1 LLHVLL
7 PRYQRSLGAG
17 LHLSQLSH
25 FQGPAQSFTVNL
37 GKGTH
42 MTTGYKIMTSL
53 AFSAAF
59 LAAIAVM
66 PAARAQM
73 GTSGAVVVTN
83 GPQIDPGDRSGSW
96 SAQQNVRDSERYE
109 AVVHA
114 NSSFRA
120 NRISKEC
127 GPINDP
133 QLHAN
138 CVASFGQ

>member
-1 LLHVLL
+1 VVELKTSTVK
-7 PRYQRSLGAG
+7 PG
-17 LHLSQLSH
+17 LRKESH
-25 FQGPAQSFTVNL
+25 T
-37 GKGTH
+37 
-42 MTTGYKIMTSL
+42 TTGYKIMTMTSL

-59 LAAIAVM
+59 LTAVATM

-73 GTSGAVVVTN
+73 GTSGTVVVTN
-83 GPQIDPGDRSGSW
+83 GPQTNPGDRSGYW
-96 SAQQNVRDSERYE
+96 SAQQNVRDSARYE

-114 NSSFRA
+114 NGSFRA
-120 NRISKEC
+120 NRVSKEC

>member
-1 LLHVLL
+1 MKGTTVRRDRL
-7 PRYQRSLGAG
+7 R
-17 LHLSQLSH
+17 
-25 FQGPAQSFTVNL
+25 SFTVNFESR
-37 GKGTH
+37 KVAH

-53 AFSAAF
+53 AFSAA
-59 LAAIAVM
+59 LLTAVAIM
-66 PAARAQM
+66 PGARAQM

-83 GPQIDPGDRSGSW
+83 GPQIDSGDRSGSW

>member
-1 LLHVLL
+1 
-7 PRYQRSLGAG
+7 
-17 LHLSQLSH
+17 
-25 FQGPAQSFTVNL
+25 
-37 GKGTH
+37 
-42 MTTGYKIMTSL
+42 MTTSYKSITSL

-59 LAAIAVM
+59 LIAFATM
-66 PAARAQM
+66 PVARAQM

-83 GPQIDPGDRSGSW
+83 GPQTNPGDRSGYW

-114 NSSFRA
+114 NGSFRA
-120 NRISKEC
+120 NRITKEC

-138 CVASFGQ
+138 CVASFGP

>member
-1 LLHVLL
+1 
-7 PRYQRSLGAG
+7 
-17 LHLSQLSH
+17 
-25 FQGPAQSFTVNL
+25 
-37 GKGTH
+37 
-42 MTTGYKIMTSL
+42 MTTGCKIMTSL
-53 AFSAAF
+53 AFSAA
-59 LAAIAVM
+59 LLTAVATM

-73 GTSGAVVVTN
+73 STSGTVVVTN
-83 GPQIDPGDRSGSW
+83 GPQTNPGDGSGW

-109 AVVHA
+109 AVVHT
-114 NSSFRA
+114 NGSFRA

>member
-1 LLHVLL
+1 
-7 PRYQRSLGAG
+7 
-17 LHLSQLSH
+17 
-25 FQGPAQSFTVNL
+25 
-37 GKGTH
+37 

-59 LAAIAVM
+59 LTAVAVM

-73 GTSGAVVVTN
+73 ATSGTVVVTN
-83 GPQIDPGDRSGSW
+83 GPQIDPGDRPGAW
-96 SAQQNVRDSERYE
+96 SAQQNVRDSELYE

-120 NRISKEC
+120 NRINKEC

-138 CVASFGQ
+138 CVASFGK

>member
-1 LLHVLL
+1 
-7 PRYQRSLGAG
+7 
-17 LHLSQLSH
+17 
-25 FQGPAQSFTVNL
+25 
-37 GKGTH
+37 
-42 MTTGYKIMTSL
+42 MTAGYKFMTSVV
-53 AFSAAF
+53 FSAAF
-59 LAAIAVM
+59 LAAITTM

-83 GPQIDPGDRSGSW
+83 GPQVDPGDRSGSW

-114 NSSFRA
+114 NGSYRA

-138 CVASFGQ
+138 CVASFGR

>member
-1 LLHVLL
+1 
-7 PRYQRSLGAG
+7 
-17 LHLSQLSH
+17 
-25 FQGPAQSFTVNL
+25 
-37 GKGTH
+37 
-42 MTTGYKIMTSL
+42 MTTGSKIMTSL

-59 LAAIAVM
+59 LTAVATM

-73 GTSGAVVVTN
+73 GTNGIVVVTN
-83 GPQIDPGDRSGSW
+83 GPQTNPGDRSGSW
-96 SAQQNVRDSERYE
+96 SAQQNVRDSARYE

-114 NSSFRA
+114 SFRA

-133 QLHAN
+133 QLPAS

>member
-1 LLHVLL
+1 MVELKI
-7 PRYQRSLGAG
+7 S
-17 LHLSQLSH
+17 
-25 FQGPAQSFTVNL
+25 TVNL
-37 GKGTH
+37 GLKKDTH

-53 AFSAAF
+53 AFSVV
-59 LAAIAVM
+59 LLTAVATI

-73 GTSGAVVVTN
+73 GTSGTVVVTN
-83 GPQIDPGDRSGSW
+83 GPQTNPGDRSGYW
-96 SAQQNVRDSERYE
+96 SAQQNVQDSARYE

-114 NSSFRA
+114 NGGFRA

-138 CVASFGQ
+138 CVASFSQ

>member
-1 LLHVLL
+1 
-7 PRYQRSLGAG
+7 
-17 LHLSQLSH
+17 
-25 FQGPAQSFTVNL
+25 
-37 GKGTH
+37 
-42 MTTGYKIMTSL
+42 MTTGYKIMASL

-59 LAAIAVM
+59 LTAIASM

-83 GPQIDPGDRSGSW
+83 GPQINPGDGSGAW

-114 NSSFRA
+114 NGSFRA

-138 CVASFGQ
+138 CVASFGK

>member
-1 LLHVLL
+1 
-7 PRYQRSLGAG
+7 
-17 LHLSQLSH
+17 
-25 FQGPAQSFTVNL
+25 
-37 GKGTH
+37 
-42 MTTGYKIMTSL
+42 MTTGYKIMKNL

-59 LAAIAVM
+59 LTAVAVM

-73 GTSGAVVVTN
+73 GTSGTVVVTN
-83 GPQIDPGDRSGSW
+83 GPQIDPGDTGSW

-109 AVVHA
+109 AVVHT